1 MNITPPKT
9 SAVDLTFT
17 APASKSYTHRALIA
31 AALAEGKSTLFRPLE
46 SEDTKLTAN
55 ALRMLG
61 VTIEEQ
67 ERKMIVTGCNGY
79 LPNRGMTTLDLNN
92 SGTSLRL
99 LTTLA
104 LLCRHPVILTGSA
117 RMQERPI
124 GPLAEALPSI
134 GGTVEFLTK
143 PGYPPLKVSGKLAG
157 GKVVIDGSMS
167 SQFIS
172 SILMAAP
179 CAPEEIEVIIPAP
192 PASASYLDITLE
204 VMEAF
209 GAKVTR
215 TGCERFVVSPAD
227 KYKARRYTIQGDYS
241 SASYFFAIAAICGGK
256 VTVKNL
262 APDSVQGDRRFPEAL
277 AEMGC
282 SVTSGKDFVTVERSG
297 PLHGI
302 TFDMSSSPDTVQTLC
317 MVAAMATTPTTI
329 TGIGHLK
336 FKESDRITGT
346 AERLRSLG
354 GIVADGEDSLTIT
367 PAPLHGGT
375 IEPENDHRTAM
386 SFAVL
391 GLGTGGITVTD
402 SECADK
408 SFPGFWGMLRNA
420 GVLP

>member
-1 MNITPPKT
+1 MIITPPKT
-9 SAVDLTFT
+9 EKVDLTFT

-31 AALAEGKSTLFRPLE
+31 GALADGMTTLFRPLE
-46 SEDTKLTAN
+46 SEDTKLTAG
-55 ALRMLG
+55 ALRSLG
-61 VTIEEQ
+61 ITVVEEPG
-67 ERKMIVTGCNGY
+67 RMHITGCNGDF
-79 LPNRGMTTLDLNN
+79 PTRGVTTLDLNN

-124 GPLAEALPSI
+124 GPLAQALPAI
-134 GGTVEFLTK
+134 GGTVEFEKT
-143 PGYPPLKVSGKLAG
+143 PGYPPLKVSGKLEG
-157 GKVVIDGSMS
+157 GPVVIDGSMS

-179 CAPEEIEVIIPAP
+179 YAEREIEVSIPGTA
-192 PASASYLDITLE
+192 ASASYLDITLQ

-209 GAKVTR
+209 GAKVAR
-215 TGCERFVVSPAD
+215 NGYDRFTVSPKD
-227 KYKARRYTIQGDYS
+227 RYKARRYTIEGDYS

-256 VTVKNL
+256 VRVKNL
-262 APDSVQGDRRFPEAL
+262 APRSVQGDRRFPEAL
-277 AEMGC
+277 REMGC
-282 SVTSGKDFVTVERSG
+282 TVTFGKDVVTVERTG
-297 PLHGI
+297 PLKGI

-317 MVAAMATTPTTI
+317 MVAATATTPTTI

-336 FKESDRITGT
+336 FKESDRINGT
-346 AERLRSLG
+346 AEKLRSLG
-354 GIVADGEDSLTIT
+354 GEVETGDDSLTIY

-375 IEPENDHRTAM
+375 IDPENDHRTAM

-391 GLGTGGITVTD
+391 GLGIGGISVMD